1 LILFDKIME
10 SRTQIFQIGRQ
21 LRIRINYMKV
31 VGFLNSWM
39 IVVVQLNAKLAE
51 LYTMISR
58 PKSFKL

>member
-1 LILFDKIME
+1 ME